1 MTATLKRKLSAGES
15 ERARADLRK
24 LFEPTARMRAHA
36 NFESAR
42 GEYHAATLALMRLEP
57 GCEARA
63 DRALKMLNEARE
75 ALQRIEDD
83 EGV

>member
-1 MTATLKRKLSAGES
+1 
-15 ERARADLRK
+15 
-24 LFEPTARMRAHA
+24 MRAHA

-75 ALQRIEDD
+75 ALQRIQDED
-83 EGV
+83 E